1 MIEDWKMNT
10 HPPSKARF
18 LTLWFLFTLTLTLT
32 LPAARAQRPGAIA
45 GIVVD
50 EHDDAVIGAGVIIV
64 GTLRGTATDADGR
77 FEIGPLRP
85 GAYTLEARALGY
97 RPATRTVTVVAGQTT
112 PVTLRLHTRPVL
124 LEGIVV
130 SALRP
135 DLEPVAEMDARRV
148 RETHAS
154 DAGELMRLLPGVNA
168 ARRGP
173 IGLDPNVRGLSET
186 EVGAYIDGV
195 RFFPAGPLRM
205 DSQISH
211 FDPSSIA
218 RVEVVKGP
226 YALTWGAGNM
236 SAIRVERHGLN
247 PAPGLHGTLQTGYN
261 DNVNAFE
268 SAATLSQARGPFS
281 VWLHGAFREGND
293 YRAGDGTKIPSDYR
307 SGEARARLGYRL
319 APNARLTV
327 AGGYNRQ
334 DDIDYPGRLLDASFF
349 DATDLSAK
357 YERSRASGALRS
369 FEARLSWN
377 RVKHAMNN
385 DRKPTAQPG
394 VFPNGAPRPPLSIHV
409 NAETK
414 NLGGRAAA
422 QFVMPSRVVLTV
434 GGDFYRANRD
444 ARRPFEAVRPD
455 GSRFVPPFYVSD
467 EVWPDVTITDA
478 GLFVNGTQTSGTV
491 NVAATAR
498 LDFVHAGAG
507 RVSDAYLSIVG
518 QGLTREDL
526 TQNEANVSG
535 ALTLTTHPD
544 EAWSVSFGVGSVA
557 RTADALERYSDR
569 IPASKAQTSAEFIGN
584 PTLKPE
590 RSTQVD
596 LWLEGAYP
604 RVSLNL
610 NAFARRM
617 DDYITLEPT
626 DVPPLLPLSPPTVF
640 RYVNGEATFFGFEAS
655 ASFAL
660 TEPLTLSLGGSYLW
674 GKDETLDEPALGVSP
689 PSVHASL
696 RYDAPGGRFF
706 AEGTTHLV
714 ARQTRAALTRGE
726 RPTDGYTTAD
736 VRVGVSLVH
745 NVSAL
750 FGVNNLFDALYVNHL
765 NAANPFTGARL
776 PEPGRVLFA
785 NVRLAF

>member
-1 MIEDWKMNT
+1 MDTNIFST
-10 HPPSKARF
+10 ARL
-18 LTLWFLFTLTLTLT
+18 LTLCFLLMLAVVMAA
-32 LPAARAQRPGAIA
+32 PAARAQRPGAIS
-45 GIVVD
+45 GTVVD
-50 EHDDAVIGAGVIIV
+50 ENDDPVIGAGVVIA
-64 GTLRGTATDADGR
+64 GTLRGTATDAEGR

-85 GAYTLEARALGY
+85 GTYTLEARALGY
-97 RPATRTVTVVAGQTT
+97 RPATQAVTVVAGQTAS
-112 PVTLRLHTRPVL
+112 VTLRLHTQPVL

-173 IGLDPNVRGLSET
+173 VGLDPNVRGLSET

-261 DNVNAFE
+261 DNVDAFE
-268 SAATLSQARGPFS
+268 TAATLSRARGPLS
-281 VWLHGAFREGND
+281 VWAHGAFREGND
-293 YRAGDGTKIPSDYR
+293 YRAGDGATIPSDYR
-307 SGEARARLGYRL
+307 SGEARGRLGYRL

-334 DDIDYPGRLLDASFF
+334 DDIDYPGRLLDATFF

-357 YERSRASGALRS
+357 YEMTRATGVLRS
-369 FEARLSWN
+369 FEAQLSWN

-385 DRKPTAQPG
+385 DHKPTAQPG
-394 VFPNGAPRPPLSIHV
+394 VFPNGNPRPPLSIRV

-422 QFVMPSRVVLTV
+422 QFVTPGRVILTV

-444 ARRPFEAVRPD
+444 ARRPFEAIRPD
-455 GSRFVPPFYVSD
+455 GSRFVPPFYKSD
-467 EVWPDVTITDA
+467 EVWPDVTITDG
-478 GLFVNGTQTSGTV
+478 GLFVNGTRTV
-491 NVAATAR
+491 GAVSVAATAR
-498 LDFVHAGAG
+498 LDLVHAGAG
-507 RVSDAYLSIVG
+507 RVSDAYMSIVG

-535 ALTLTTHPD
+535 AFTLTTHPA
-544 EAWSVSFGVGSVA
+544 EAWSVSLGAGSVV

-604 RVSLNL
+604 RVHLNL

-660 TEPLTLSLGGSYLW
+660 AEPLSLGLGGSYLW

-714 ARQTRAALTRGE
+714 ARQTRTAVTRGE
-726 RPTDGYTTAD
+726 RPTDGYVTSD
-736 VRVGVSLVH
+736 VRVGVSLAR
-745 NVSAL
+745 NVSVL

>member
-1 MIEDWKMNT
+1 MNT
-10 HPPSKARF
+10 HTPSKARF
-18 LTLWFLFTLTLTLT
+18 LTLWFLFMLTLTLT

-45 GIVVD
+45 GMVVD

-112 PVTLRLHTRPVL
+112 TVTLRLHSRPVL

-173 IGLDPNVRGLSET
+173 IGLDPNIRGLSET

-349 DATDLSAK
+349 DATDFSAK
-357 YERSRASGALRS
+357 YELSRASGALRS

-394 VFPNGAPRPPLSIHV
+394 VFPNGNPRPPLSIHV

-444 ARRPFEAVRPD
+444 ARRPFEAIRPD

-498 LDFVHAGAG
+498 LDLVHADAG
-507 RVSDAYLSIVG
+507 RVSDAYMSIVG

-526 TQNEANVSG
+526 TQSEANVSG

-544 EAWSVSFGVGSVA
+544 EAWSVSFGVGSVV

-660 TEPLTLSLGGSYLW
+660 AEPLTLGLGGSYLW

-736 VRVGVSLVH
+736 VRVGVSLVR
-745 NVSAL
+745 NVSVL